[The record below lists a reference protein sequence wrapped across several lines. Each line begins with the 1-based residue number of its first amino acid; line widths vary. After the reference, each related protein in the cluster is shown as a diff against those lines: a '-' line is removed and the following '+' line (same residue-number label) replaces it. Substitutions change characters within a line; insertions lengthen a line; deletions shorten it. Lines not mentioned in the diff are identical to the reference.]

1 MIPNYQL
8 TQAKRSMN
16 FFIQRS
22 IKSRTSCS
30 LPRTLSTQ
38 CDNNWLKIFTKI
50 FINEWTNQFLEVCYI
65 LFHFFEQCTKI
76 TKSCCSCWSM
86 CSQIWWWVNIGHG
99 VTLAEQQKKY
109 SPQEPR
115 TNWGINWSLASN
127 WQKKWR
133 KRWWSLPIKANGC
146 CNFSVST
153 IFPYFQRK
161 NLKGLIYSFEK
172 STVVAKGSL
181 CSGLVGFWLGVKI
194 RYGTLKNYR
203 VSHAVQ
209 KKVLIDR

>member
-1 MIPNYQL
+1 
-8 TQAKRSMN
+8 MN
-16 FFIQRS
+16 G
-22 IKSRTSCS
+22 
-30 LPRTLSTQ
+30 
-38 CDNNWLKIFTKI
+38 
-50 FINEWTNQFLEVCYI
+50 QFLEVCYI

-181 CSGLVGFWLGVKI
+181 CSGLVGFWLGS
-194 RYGTLKNYR
+194 RLGTAHLKTTGL
-203 VSHAVQ
+203 VMLF
-209 KKVLIDR
+209 KKGTHWSIKKCHGF

>member
-1 MIPNYQL
+1 MRTGSYLQYPTDMYGSVRNFLSFNSRGWKKNVVHGKINQCNKPCLSISLQCIAGLYWDKGALTQKRSIYQTFLRKQRTKNANFCNWMIPNYQL

-115 TNWGINWSLASN
+115 TNWGIN
-127 WQKKWR
+127 
-133 KRWWSLPIKANGC
+133 
-146 CNFSVST
+146 
-153 IFPYFQRK
+153 
-161 NLKGLIYSFEK
+161 
-172 STVVAKGSL
+172 
-181 CSGLVGFWLGVKI
+181 
-194 RYGTLKNYR
+194 
-203 VSHAVQ
+203 
-209 KKVLIDR
+209 